1 MTVAQR
7 LQTVNNARPTLPNLS
22 LFLIGMM
29 GSGKTTVGKALA
41 HQLSYRFFDADVLIE
56 RVAGQTVSEI
66 FAQQG
71 EAAFRQIES
80 QVLSELSSYTQSV
93 IATGGG
99 AAAEP
104 HNWRYLRQGIVIW
117 LDVPIALLCQRL
129 QGSTNRPLLQ
139 EVDLSAKL
147 QTLMNERRNCYAQA
161 DLCITVDAQD
171 TPEAIATRIITQIPS
186 ILKDPLRPIIPDTL
200 DAN

>member
-7 LQTVNNARPTLPNLS
+7 LQTVNDDHPTLPNLS

-41 HQLSYRFFDADVLIE
+41 RQLTYRFFDADVLVE
-56 RVAGQTVSEI
+56 RVAGQSVPEI

-71 EAAFRQIES
+71 EAAFRQLES
-80 QVLSELSSYTQSV
+80 QILSELSSYTQSV

-117 LDVPIALLCQRL
+117 LDAPITLLCQRL
-129 QGSTNRPLLQ
+129 QGNKNRPLLQ
-139 EVDLSAKL
+139 DVDLPTKL
-147 QTLMNERRNCYAQA
+147 QTLMGERRDRYVQA